1 MKVHMGEAELAGR
14 FEDAVYHIEHHNQDL
29 NFVGKYA
36 LSELP
41 RQHGYKVVL
50 TGEGADEQFAG
61 YPTYLPDYLREP
73 DGWLKMEDEKRAKLV
88 TEHDEAIK
96 AFYQALGGTTRY
108 FGPNKLNS
116 LSTPAWMLAFTPP
129 LAFFAPWVRDQFSSV
144 NALDTVTNNL
154 DGIALDRIM
163 RRWHPLHS
171 ALYVWTKGHLANQ
184 FLSCLGDRVEM
195 AHSVEARTPFLDHV
209 LSGYVNSLPPNLKIR
224 ADGKGGYIEKFAL
237 REAVRPFVTTEI
249 YERRKH
255 AYAAPTQYSRDGPI
269 RILLDRLIT
278 RDNVEALGF
287 LDWEVVREM
296 MGNAFG
302 DADVEA
308 DADAGVGA
316 NGHARGNVNG
326 DTNGEGNVYAW
337 RMILIVAEW
346 VVLCKR
352 FGVKRAVVR

>member
-1 MKVHMGEAELAGR
+1 M
-14 FEDAVYHIEHHNQDL
+14 
-29 NFVGKYA
+29 
-36 LSELP
+36 P

-50 TGEGADEQFAG
+50 TGEGADEHFAG

-73 DGWLKMEDEKRAKLV
+73 DGWLEMDQEKRAKLV
-88 TEHDEAIK
+88 IDHDERIK

-108 FGPNKLNS
+108 FGENKLNN

-129 LAFFAPWVRDQFSSV
+129 LAFFAPWIRKSFSSV

-154 DGIALDRIM
+154 DGIARDRIT

-195 AHSVEARTPFLDHV
+195 AHSIEARTPFLDHV
-209 LSGYVNSLPPNLKIR
+209 LSEYVNSLPPNLKIR
-224 ADGKGGYIEKFAL
+224 ADGKGGFIEKFAL
-237 REAVRPFVTTEI
+237 REAVKPFVTTEI

-269 RILLDRLIT
+269 RMLFDRLVT

-287 LDWEVVREM
+287 LDWEVVRGM
-296 MGNAFG
+296 MGKAFG
-302 DADVEA
+302 DADFEDNT
-308 DADAGVGA
+308 DAVVKA
-316 NGHARGNVNG
+316 NGHLGGKVRG
-326 DTNGEGNVYAW
+326 DTDEEGNVYAW

-346 VVLCKR
+346 VVLSKR
-352 FGVKRAVVR
+352 FGVRRA